1 MGKRL
6 DPVVA
11 LLRMEGDLLRVKR
24 LLEGIRT
31 IGLTGL
37 ENEGLDRKDCEAIEE
52 IASCCGESAD
62 RTIEAWNQAIG
73 LLRRTE

>member
-24 LLEGIRT
+24 LLEGIRA

-37 ENEGLDRKDCEAIEE
+37 EEGLDRKDCEAIEE
-52 IASCCGESAD
+52 IASCCGESAA
-62 RTIEAWNQAIG
+62 RTIDSWNQAIG